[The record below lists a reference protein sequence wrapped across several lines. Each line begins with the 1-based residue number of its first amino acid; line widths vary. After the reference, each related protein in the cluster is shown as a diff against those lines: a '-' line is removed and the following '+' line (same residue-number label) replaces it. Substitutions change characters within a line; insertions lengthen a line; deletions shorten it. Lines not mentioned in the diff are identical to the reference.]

1 MFRLC
6 KSIKLTKENGKNAV
20 IAEIKVH
27 SPKYGDLL
35 RGRDPIDILRAYERA
50 GACGVSY
57 ITEPNYFRGSF
68 EFFKEICKLTD
79 LPVLR
84 KDFITNKSEI
94 EKTAEVEASA
104 VLLIPRI
111 LKDETAEFVDFA
123 KEHGLDTVV
132 EIHTPQELEIA
143 VNTSTTIVGINNRNI
158 DQLEKDDGNVSL
170 TEKLAPLVPNKFVKL
185 SESGIRSLDDLKRA
199 LRFADAVLIGT
210 AFMLAEDTESFVRC
224 FVHA

>member
-1 MFRLC
+1 MFRLS
-6 KSIKLTKENGKNAV
+6 KSIRLTKENGKNAV

-27 SPKYGDLL
+27 SPKHGDLL

-50 GACGVSY
+50 GVCGISY
-57 ITEPNYFRGSF
+57 ITEPNHFRGSF
-68 EFFKEICKLTD
+68 KFLKELCKLTD

-84 KDFITNKSEI
+84 KDFITNKFEI

-104 VLLIPRI
+104 VLLITRI
-111 LKDETAEFVDFA
+111 LKDRTAEFVDFA

-132 EIHTPQELEIA
+132 EVHTPQELEIA
-143 VNTSTTIVGINNRNI
+143 VETKTTIVGINNRDI
-158 DQLEKDDGNVSL
+158 GKLEKDDGNVSL
-170 TEKLAPLVPNKFVKL
+170 TEKLAPLIPNKFVKL

-210 AFMLAEDTESFVRC
+210 AFMLAEDTEGFVRC